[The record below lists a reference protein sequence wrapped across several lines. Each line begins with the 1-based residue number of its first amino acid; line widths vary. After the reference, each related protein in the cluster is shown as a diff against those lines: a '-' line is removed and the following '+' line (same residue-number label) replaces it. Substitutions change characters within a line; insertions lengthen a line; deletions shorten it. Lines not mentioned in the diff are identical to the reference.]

1 MNKLK
6 NMLPTSI
13 KLSSDQ
19 IEIAT
24 NTGNLSDL
32 LDNQSMWTSQQNHVL
47 DTNPLTYRTLPTG
60 NKAES
65 IRPDLLKY
73 QKIAQIKISTSLAQ
87 SSKRSQYQGSIAMDN
102 CGRFASKTEH
112 GLVALNR
119 CNRRMCPTCT
129 AIKGKRLT
137 NDIIKCIDQIEYFLI
152 DEADENTPQNK
163 LMIGLK
169 INLNTGSATTLDDLK
184 TRLQIMHSIWA
195 RLLRTAK
202 VQDALIGGFRS
213 TEITQT
219 DNNHANP
226 HIHGLLL
233 VKADT
238 DLNKLSSHVRYYWHK
253 TLKRELNKRKIKAD
267 VIASFG
273 SLEPLYRHTK
283 ADIREWT
290 RYATKGSFDYNK
302 AEHRKSQLSTTARF
316 WITVDEATK
325 GMRLTSLNGS
335 IKTAVAL
342 VRQQA
347 SESFNGSYNVYNQD
361 YAWSDMKSAYIPYR
375 DYSPDIDDKKAPL
388 CQSLPYDRV
397 TPHLGQLFKSEYN
410 NHHIRRLEKRLESL
424 GQKLLN
430 TGNDSI
436 YSQFDDLFI
445 HNIKRSNTKA
455 SLDYTEPAEIER
467 DSIKIR
473 HKSPDSK

>member
-6 NMLPTSI
+6 QTLSTSI
-13 KLSSDQ
+13 TLPSDQ
-19 IEIAT
+19 TEIIT
-24 NTGNLSDL
+24 NSDNLSDL
-32 LDNQSMWTSQQNHVL
+32 LGNHNSWNNQHFCLPDN
-47 DTNPLTYRTLPTG
+47 NPTENRKQFV
-60 NKAES
+60 NNENES
-65 IRPDLLKY
+65 VRPDLLKY
-73 QKIAQIKISTSLAQ
+73 QKIAQIKVSTSLAQ
-87 SSKRSQYQGSIAMDN
+87 SPKRSQYQASILTDN

-119 CNRRMCPTCT
+119 CNRRTCPIC
-129 AIKGKRLT
+129 AGIKGKRLT
-137 NDIIKCIDQIEYFLI
+137 NEIVKCIDQIEYFLI

-163 LMIGLK
+163 LIIGLK

-184 TRLQIMHSIWA
+184 TRLRIMHDIWA

-202 VQDALIGGFRS
+202 VKEALVGGFRS

-219 DNNHANP
+219 DKDHANP

-233 VKADT
+233 IKADT
-238 DLNKLSSHVRYYWHK
+238 DLNALSSHVRNYWHK
-253 TLKRELNKRKIKAD
+253 TLNRELKKQKIKAD
-267 VIASFG
+267 TIASFG

-302 AEHRKSQLSTTARF
+302 AEHRKSQLNTTARF

-325 GMRLTSLNGS
+325 GMRLTALNGS

-342 VRQQA
+342 VRKQA
-347 SESFNGSYNVYNQD
+347 NEAFDGSYSIYNQD
-361 YAWSDMKSAYIPYR
+361 YAWSDMKSAYIPYGKY
-375 DYSPDIDDKKAPL
+375 DPDTDDKKAPL

-397 TPHLGQLFKSEYN
+397 TPHMGSLFKAEYN
-410 NHHIRRLEKRLESL
+410 NHHIRRLKAL
-424 GQKLLN
+424 GDHLLSI
-430 TGNDSI
+430 GNYSV

-445 HNIKRSNTKA
+445 HNIKTSNTKVG
-455 SLDYTEPAEIER
+455 LDYTEPSEIER

-473 HKSPDSK
+473 HKSPDNK